1 MKYLVLFLISFNLL
15 AQSAKLGM
23 INKTVAA
30 SGTPE
35 ALSSSD
41 IYVRKV
47 RIAAA
52 SDNTGLVFVGTSASN
67 ATAANGITLSKG
79 SATVSGTVLEFGDM
93 SNSAGPRINL
103 KDVYVGV
110 ATNGDQVN
118 VFYVE

>member
-1 MKYLVLFLISFNLL
+1 MKFLILFFLSFEVF
-15 AQSAKLGM
+15 AQSAKIGM

-41 IYVRKV
+41 LYVRKV

-52 SDNTGLVFVGTSASN
+52 SDNTGLVFVGTSTSN
-67 ATAANGITLSKG
+67 ATAANGITLTKG
-79 SATVSGTVLEFGDM
+79 AATVPGTVFEFGDM
-93 SNSAGPRINL
+93 SNSAGPKINL
-103 KDVYVGV
+103 KEIFVGV
-110 ATNGDQVN
+110 ATNGDQAN